1 MGAPAFSQMGRPKDR
16 LFIPSF
22 WATCWDPHTASGTSG
37 APEARAIRPTPVFP
51 CIGVKSGF
59 RVMVASG

>member
-1 MGAPAFSQMGRPKDR
+1 LTQMGRPKDR

-22 WATCWDPHTASGTSG
+22 CATCWEPHTATGTTG
-37 APEARAIRPTPVFP
+37 APEARAIRATPDFA